1 MFNSETLSCLFLT
14 PRMWRRVNEISFQK
28 KIQTQSKQI
37 LERKLRDIGAKRE
50 TKDKQESEMSEL
62 CRGPAKTE
70 DKMEILIDISIRLQ
84 KYVFKRQSKCLL
96 KDRMCY
102 MWICLPFL
110 QIILFYAFYHCQLS
124 IDAGEIIKNHLPS
137 CSKEMWFPW
146 NKKLTCFPSTPQYC

>member
-1 MFNSETLSCLFLT
+1 MFNSEILSCLFLT

-102 MWICLPFL
+102 M
-110 QIILFYAFYHCQLS
+110 
-124 IDAGEIIKNHLPS
+124 
-137 CSKEMWFPW
+137 
-146 NKKLTCFPSTPQYC
+146 